1 MWAKVIRKIGEEGIL
16 YCSPILTEKE
26 HEIVPGGMGW
36 DFLPARGYKDDAER
50 AREMVQ
56 NAVLFAV
63 NHPKWG
69 GALPS
74 FAFLAEGPY
83 AVPVLKS
90 APAAP

>member
-1 MWAKVIRKIGEEGIL
+1 
-16 YCSPILTEKE
+16 
-26 HEIVPGGMGW
+26 
-36 DFLPARGYKDDAER
+36 
-50 AREMVQ
+50 MVQ

-90 APAAP
+90 TPAAM